1 VINVKELLEEMKA
14 SPYELIDI
22 IAPHTG
28 TVEFAVKEPGLKVVG
43 PHGTYR
49 EKPGTLIATLERER
63 NKKPIRATLTGSVES
78 FEAGLSGR
86 FVEAGTKL
94 ATIRH
99 YLTSK
104 EVVDI
109 ILKQALFLFPA
120 PELAK
125 YYFIPEIDK
134 KMRASGKNAVE
145 VRDGMELL
153 IMSRMK
159 RETSLP
165 YKGPDGKIY
174 AVYFKLGENVDSGQ
188 PLIGVCPGEQL
199 PLVQDVVN
207 RVRSEWEEHE

>member
-1 VINVKELLEEMKA
+1 MINVKELLEELKA

-22 IAPHTG
+22 VAPHTG
-28 TVEFAVKEPGLKVVG
+28 VVEFAVKEPGLKVTG
-43 PHGTYR
+43 AHGAYR

-63 NKKPIRATLTGSVES
+63 NKKPIRATLTGVVEC
-78 FEAGLSGR
+78 FEAGLAGR

-104 EVVDI
+104 EVVDL
-109 ILKQALFLFPA
+109 ILKKALFLFPA
-120 PELAK
+120 PERAK

-174 AVYFKLGENVDSGQ
+174 AVYFKLGENVDSGH
-188 PLIGVCPGEQL
+188 PLIGVCPGDQL

>member
-1 VINVKELLEEMKA
+1 MFNVKELLEELKA

-22 IAPHTG
+22 TAPHTG
-28 TVEFAVKEPGLKVVG
+28 TVEFVLKEPGATVQG

-49 EKPGTLIATLERER
+49 EKPGTLIATLEREK
-63 NKKPIRATLTGSVES
+63 NKKPIRASLNGVLESVET
-78 FEAGLSGR
+78 AVAGR

-104 EVVDI
+104 EVIDL
-109 ILKQALFLFPA
+109 ILKKALHLFVA
-120 PELAK
+120 PERAK
-125 YYFIPEIDK
+125 YYFLPDIDK

-145 VRDGMELL
+145 VRPGMELF

-159 RETSLP
+159 RETVLP
-165 YKGPDGKIY
+165 YNGPEGKIY
-174 AVYFKLGENVDSGQ
+174 AVYFKLGENVESGQ

-199 PLVQDVVN
+199 PLIQDVVN
-207 RVRSEWEEHE
+207 RVRSEWEEQG